1 MRNQYLSRPDVKEYL
16 SQFSDVTVIEKSEL
30 LKWLKTGN
38 DYRNNAYFYADESG
52 NPMDFVMAM
61 RFDKELSDL
70 RITNPEQFLPY
81 VSTCVAEYDDL
92 PF

>member
-16 SQFSDVTVIEKSEL
+16 SQFSDVTAEEKFEL
-30 LKWLKTGN
+30 LKWLKAGN
-38 DYRNNAYFYADESG
+38 DYRDNAHFCADESG
-52 NPMDFVMAM
+52 NPMDFISAI
-61 RFDKELSDL
+61 RFQKELSDL
-70 RITNPEQFLPY
+70 MITDPEQLLPY